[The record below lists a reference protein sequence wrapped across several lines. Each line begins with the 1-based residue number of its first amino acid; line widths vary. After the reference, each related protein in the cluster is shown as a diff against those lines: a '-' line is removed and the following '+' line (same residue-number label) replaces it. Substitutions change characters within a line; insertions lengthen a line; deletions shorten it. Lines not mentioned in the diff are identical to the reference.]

1 MGTYA
6 NVKYRKLAGGLLRW
20 LASKENVEVLTGGKH
35 VIVVR
40 HAFAERPFPIPKLG
54 NEVNKHIIA
63 SFQKWLE
70 KLGVC
75 SKEEFDERL

>member
-6 NVKYRKLAGGLLRW
+6 NVKYKKLAGGLLRW
-20 LASKENVEVLTGGKH
+20 LASKENVEVKVGGNH
-35 VIVVR
+35 VILVC
-40 HAFAERPFPIPKLG
+40 HAFAERPFPIPKVG
-54 NEVNKHIIA
+54 NEVNKYIIA

-70 KLGVC
+70 KLEVC